1 MSNHHFNVSTL
12 RRFGVIGLAML
23 TLATTSLANDSYR
36 ITQLESE
43 VQQLKQRLNNL
54 EKPNGAAITSSKPL
68 ASTDGWKNLANW
80 RSVKKGMSQD
90 EVRSVLGEPATV
102 RASGPIIEWI
112 YSNRGNVTFYQ
123 ERLDGWMEP
132 R

>member
-23 TLATTSLANDSYR
+23 TLATTSLANDSDR
-36 ITQLESE
+36 ITQLENE
-43 VQQLKQRLNNL
+43 VQQLKQRLSTL
-54 EKPNGAAITSSKPL
+54 EKLPGSAITSLKPIIF
-68 ASTDGWKNLANW
+68 TDGWKNISNW

-90 EVRSVLGEPATV
+90 EVRSVLGEPAIV
-102 RASGPIIEWI
+102 RASGPFIKWS
-112 YSNRGNVTFYQ
+112 YSNRGSVDFYE
-123 ERLDGWMEP
+123 ERLDGWSEP

>member
-23 TLATTSLANDSYR
+23 TLATTSLANDSDR